1 MGEHQQKSYHV
12 IYFLLQPFF
21 TLLYYLKNF
30 RRPEAK
36 NVMWLFTVFYAATF
50 AVGVESEGSDI
61 VRYMKEVTTLYDL
74 NLSFNEVVLY
84 YINSREVEVL
94 RTLLAYLV
102 SLYSNNG
109 WYLIIVY
116 GFIYGYF
123 YSRNMWYVLEWIKG
137 NSKVFTVVLIV
148 CMFLTIPIWNL
159 NGFRFWTAAHVF
171 TYGLLPFVFERK
183 KKSLIWCFITPFIFH
198 YSFLIALVPLSIY
211 LLFGDRIKIYF
222 FLFIVSFFISEF
234 DISQFNTLVEQYIP
248 ESIAERSSSYRDE
261 DKVEAL
267 REGEVKTDM
276 VWYAKYYGRTLR
288 WSIVA
293 LLILIYWG
301 SRKTIKENQELLR
314 LLSFIFLFFFFANL
328 LATIPSGGRFLA
340 IGNLIALAFLVLH
353 LQNNKVKKEIHT
365 LSKIAT
371 PFLLF
376 FIIISLRTGVYS
388 FSVMTLIGNPITAI
402 FTLGENLSLN
412 DLLKSL

>member
-1 MGEHQQKSYHV
+1 MSSKTRPYHL
-12 IYFLLQPFF
+12 IHFLIWPFL
-21 TLLYYLKNF
+21 TLVYYLKNF
-30 RRPEAK
+30 RKPVAK
-36 NVMWLFTVFYAATF
+36 NVMWLFVVFYGATF
-50 AVGVESEGSDI
+50 AIGMESSSSDI
-61 VRYMKEVTTLYDL
+61 VRYIADVEHLNYL
-74 NLSFNEVVLY
+74 NLSFNGIVGY
-84 YINSREVEVL
+84 YLASKEIDIL
-94 RTLLAYLV
+94 RTLLAWVV
-102 SLYSNNG
+102 SIFTNNG
-109 WYLIIVY
+109 FYLII
-116 GFIYGYF
+116 IYGIIFGYF
-123 YSRNMWYVLEWIKG
+123 FSRNMWYVLERMEGKIKL
-137 NSKVFTVVLIV
+137 FTFILILSL
-148 CMFLTIPIWNL
+148 FLVIPIWNL

-171 TYGLLPFVFERK
+171 IYGLLPFIFERK
-183 KKSLIWCFITPFIFH
+183 KRPLIWCFITPFIFH
-198 YSFLIALVPLSIY
+198 YSFLFALIPLSVY
-211 LLFGDRIKIYF
+211 LLFGDKIKIYF
-222 FLFIVSFFISEF
+222 ILFLISFFVSEF
-234 DISQFNTLVEQYIP
+234 DISQFNALIDQYAP
-248 ESIAERSSSYRDE
+248 ESIAERSESYRDE

-376 FIIISLRTGVYS
+376 YIIITLRTGLYS

>member
-1 MGEHQQKSYHV
+1 
-12 IYFLLQPFF
+12 
-21 TLLYYLKNF
+21 
-30 RRPEAK
+30 
-36 NVMWLFTVFYAATF
+36 MWLFTIFFAATF
-50 AVGVESEGSDI
+50 AIGVESEGSDVVSYI
-61 VRYMKEVTTLYDL
+61 TEVSLLHNL
-74 NLSFNEVVLY
+74 NLNVKEAFLY
-84 YINSREVEVL
+84 YMNSKEIDVS
-94 RTLLAYLV
+94 RTFLAYVV
-102 SLYSNNG
+102 SLTTDNG
-109 WYLIIVY
+109 FYLIV
-116 GFIYGYF
+116 IYGIIF
-123 YSRNMWYVLEWIKG
+123 GFFFSRNIWYVLERLERKIKF
-137 NSKVFTVVLIV
+137 FTLILIV
-148 CMFLTIPIWNL
+148 TLFLVIPIWNL

-171 TYGLLPFVFERK
+171 IYGLLPFIFERK
-183 KKSLIWCFITPFIFH
+183 KRSLIWCFITPFIFH
-198 YSFLIALVPLSIY
+198 YSFLFALIPLSVY
-211 LLFGDRIKIYF
+211 LLFGDKIKIYF
-222 FLFIVSFFISEF
+222 ILFLISFFVSEF
-234 DISQFNTLVEQYIP
+234 DISQFNTLIDQYVP
-248 ESIAERSSSYRDE
+248 ESFAERSKSYRDE

-267 REGEVKTDM
+267 REGEINTDM
-276 VWYAKYYGRTLR
+276 VWYAKYYSKTLR

-314 LLSFIFLFFFFANL
+314 LLSFIFLFFFFTNL
-328 LATIPSGGRFLA
+328 LATIPSGGRFLV

-388 FSVMTLIGNPITAI
+388 FSVMTLIGNPLTAI